1 MESNGEETCS
11 DSTFQS
17 AFARA
22 LAQASVRRTKC
33 QPAAEAV
40 VLQPD
45 DPIEENINQ
54 QLKQE
59 CERLMEEN
67 RRLKA
72 SAVLSSHLNIDH
84 EQRAEVT
91 LLQSKVN
98 TLAWQLSQSESR
110 RRMVCSVAEQVA
122 TFLDRVSKT
131 LTASSSSPDSRQQQR
146 SNSARCRIPRSRS
159 SQSTDVRDAI
169 DEREFTPR
177 TSLQRSNSQLHS
189 DSEYSFASSRRSST
203 VSMEAAE
210 NEKLG
215 QQARRLARTLKSMLN
230 SQEPPAMSDES
241 PSSSFSEL
249 LRMAS
254 KRRLNYELPE
264 KPMIVQQ
271 EAAPPTRP
279 SLPSDVTFISP
290 LMQHDGTS
298 TCSSN
303 SSSSSSPTL
312 KARDSDESGFS
323 SIGSFQ
329 EVGLPS
335 PNEIIPRHV
344 RCRSS
349 PMTSNKNHSAS
360 LNYYNDSSQLSSATL
375 EIATMEKL
383 KVLWV

>member
-1 MESNGEETCS
+1 MEPGEEHPS
-11 DSTFQS
+11 DVGFQS

-22 LAQASVRRTKC
+22 LAQASVRRSKSHQAEPTAV
-33 QPAAEAV
+33 QPED
-40 VLQPD
+40 PD
-45 DPIEENINQ
+45 EENVNQ
-54 QLKQE
+54 QLKEE

-122 TFLDRVSKT
+122 TFLERVSKT
-131 LTASSSSPDSRQQQR
+131 LTANSNSPEAKR
-146 SNSARCRIPRSRS
+146 SNSARCRVPRSRS
-159 SQSTDVRDAI
+159 THSGDIRDSL
-169 DEREFTPR
+169 EHEFTPR
-177 TSLQRSNSQLHS
+177 TSLQRSNSQMQHT
-189 DSEYSFASSRRSST
+189 DSEYSYTSRRSSS
-203 VSMEAAE
+203 VSIESAE
-210 NEKLG
+210 NDKLG
-215 QQARRLARTLKSMLN
+215 QQAHRLARTLKSMLS
-230 SQEPPAMSDES
+230 SQEPPIMSNES

-249 LRMAS
+249 LRMTS

-264 KPMIVQQ
+264 RPQIIQQ
-271 EAAPPTRP
+271 EPSVPSRPP
-279 SLPSDVTFISP
+279 LPSDVTYISP
-290 LMQHDGTS
+290 LMQQDSTS

-335 PNEIIPRHV
+335 PNEIIPRHA
-344 RCRSS
+344 RCRST
-349 PMTSNKNHSAS
+349 PLINNRNHSARH
-360 LNYYNDSSQLSSATL
+360 LNFYNENSQIGSASL
-375 EIATMEKL
+375 EITTLEKL